1 MKAAQVHEL
10 GNRSSIQID
19 DIDEPTAGPGEVLVD
34 VAAVTVNFP
43 DILMLDGKYQI
54 RPDLPFVLGKDG
66 AGTVAAVGSDVSDF
80 AVGDRVMFYLHYGAF
95 AERAAVPVSN
105 CFHLPAD
112 MPLDDAAAMG
122 ITFQTVWAALV
133 DRAGLKAGESVL
145 VTGAAGGVGLAGVA
159 LAKALGASTVL
170 AGITTMSKADAVKAA
185 GADHIID
192 MTGDDLRDS
201 VRDQVKAATGG
212 EVDVVL
218 DVVGGDTFDACIRAL
233 AFGGRIVVLGFT
245 GGRIAEAKTN
255 YLLLKNIAVLGSSIN
270 AYYAR
275 DIEAVHHGQAE
286 MTRLYA
292 ESKLKPHIHARFP
305 LDRVGE
311 ALATVEDRAV
321 VGKVLIDI

>member
-1 MKAAQVHEL
+1 
-10 GNRSSIQID
+10 
-19 DIDEPTAGPGEVLVD
+19 
-34 VAAVTVNFP
+34 VTVNFP

-66 AGTVAAVGSDVSDF
+66 AGTVAAVGEGVSGF

-95 AERAAVPVSN
+95 AERAAVPAKQ
-105 CFHLPAD
+105 CFKLPAE

-133 DRAGLKAGESVL
+133 DRAALKPGESVL
-145 VTGAAGGVGLAGVA
+145 VTGAAGGVGLAAVA
-159 LAKALGASTVL
+159 LAKALGAGTVL
-170 AGITTMSKADAVKAA
+170 AGLTTLSKADAVKAA

-192 MTGDDLRDS
+192 MTGSDLKDG

-218 DVVGGDTFDACIRAL
+218 DVVGGDTFDACLRAL
-233 AFGGRIVVLGFT
+233 AFSGRIVVLGFT

-255 YLLLKNIAVLGSSIN
+255 YLLLKNIAVIGSSIN

-275 DIEAVHHGQAE
+275 DLAAVHRGQDE
-286 MTRLYA
+286 MMKLYG
-292 ESKLKPHIHARFP
+292 EGRLKPHIHARFP
-305 LDRVGE
+305 LDRCAE
-311 ALATVEDRAV
+311 ALAVVEDRAV
-321 VGKVLIDI
+321 VGKVIIEI